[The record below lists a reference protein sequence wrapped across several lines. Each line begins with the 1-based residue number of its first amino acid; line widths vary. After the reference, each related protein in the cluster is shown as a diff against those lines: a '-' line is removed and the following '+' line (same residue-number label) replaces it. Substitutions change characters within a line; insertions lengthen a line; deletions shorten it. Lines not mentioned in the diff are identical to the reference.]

1 MHPLKVNS
9 MKPTFFR
16 ALSVRARQTIAA
28 ALAFT
33 FGAVLVACGGGGTT
47 PFSGVQLR
55 PLSAEFSARKAVAYS
70 PYRTAV
76 NEAGL
81 AGETIPEANIK
92 QDLDLLVAG
101 GFGLIRLFDSD
112 DKVGKGTLQVIRK
125 YGLDIKVQ
133 LGVYI
138 KGGDDAFNQA
148 QVVRAAALAN
158 LYRDIVLAVSVGNE
172 NMVVWSFN
180 KVAPEVMGGYLKKL
194 RDQIVQPVTTDDN
207 WLFWSTA
214 PNSITDVIDFASLHS
229 YPELDTVFSPGLWDW
244 QQKDKPAAT
253 RAAAMMDAA
262 ITLAKNQYTAA
273 RSHLDRKGL
282 GGMPITVGETGW
294 NAVNLGKL
302 GFRAHPVN
310 QKMYYDRLAAWA
322 AEGQVGAGPK
332 AVFYFEAFDEAWK
345 LGDDKWGLFN
355 AQRQARHVIQALNPA
370 SSTWVYEPGS
380 YSAADAVYFVAPVV
394 NAAITETKYTLY
406 SEAPLT
412 ASEIRPAGLRWDAF
426 DGSTAAFPEAAGTEA
441 PGDGSRSLAITPQPK
456 DYGWGLLRQSPSAVT
471 DNLSNFAAT
480 GTLHFWIKT
489 TYAGKIEIGI
499 SSDTQ
504 DRAAAEA
511 YLQIGNGGY
520 GYCNS
525 GVWCEVSIPLKDFI
539 AVNPK
544 LDLSMVLSRFVIA
557 DRYAFTGNTQRTGL
571 PTLYVDGVYWS
582 K

>member
-1 MHPLKVNS
+1 MQSPKANL
-9 MKPTFFR
+9 MKFTSFNAVSP
-16 ALSVRARQTIAA
+16 RARWLVSAGIAF
-28 ALAFT
+28 AFA
-33 FGAVLVACGGGGTT
+33 AVLVACGGGGTT
-47 PFSGVQLR
+47 PYSGVQVR

-81 AGETIPEANIK
+81 AGEVIPEANIK
-92 QDLDLLVAG
+92 QDLDLLLAA
-101 GFGLIRLFDSD
+101 GFGLIRVFDSD

-133 LGVYI
+133 LGIYI
-138 KGGDDAFNQA
+138 KSGDDAYNQA
-148 QVVRAAALAN
+148 QLARSVALAN
-158 LYRDIVLAVSVGNE
+158 QYSDIVLAVSVGNE

-180 KVAPEVMGGYLKKL
+180 KVAPDVMGGYLKKV
-194 RDQIVQPVTTDDN
+194 RDQIAQPVTTDDN
-207 WLFWSTA
+207 WLFWASA
-214 PNSITDVIDFASLHS
+214 PNTITDVIDFASLHT

-244 QQKDKPAAT
+244 QQKDKPAAA

-262 ITLAKNQYTAA
+262 ITLARDQYAAA

-282 GGMPITVGETGW
+282 TGIPITIGETGW
-294 NAVNLGKL
+294 NAVDLGRL
-302 GFRAHPVN
+302 AFRAHPVN

-322 AEGQVGAGPK
+322 AEGKAGAGPK

-345 LGDDKWGLFN
+345 QGDDKWGLFN
-355 AQRQARHVIQALNPA
+355 AQRQARYVIQALNPP
-370 SSTWVYEPGS
+370 SSSWVYEPGT
-380 YSAADAVYFVAPVV
+380 YTAADALYFVPPVV
-394 NAAITETKYTLY
+394 NAAITEAKYTLY
-406 SEAPLT
+406 TEAPLT
-412 ASEIRPAGLRWDAF
+412 SSEVRPAGLRWDAF
-426 DGSTAAFPEAAGTEA
+426 DGTTATFPEVNTTAA
-441 PGDGSRSLAITPQPK
+441 PGDGSKSLEITPQPK
-456 DYGWGLLRQSPSAVT
+456 DYGWGLLRQSPTSAT

-504 DRAAAEA
+504 ERAAVEA
-511 YLQIGNGGY
+511 FLQIGNGNY

-525 GVWCEVSIPLKDFI
+525 GVWCEVSIPLKDFT

-544 LDLSMVLSRFVIA
+544 LDLSLVLSRFVIA

-571 PTLYVDGVYWS
+571 PTLNIDGIYWA